1 VPTIPVIIV
10 DAFTR
15 HPFGGNPAA
24 VCPLEAWLPDAQ
36 MQAIAAEHN
45 LAETA
50 FVVREPA
57 GLNGEDRG
65 WRIRWFTPRVEVDL
79 CGHAT
84 LAAAHVLT
92 RHLGEPETTI
102 VFHSRSGPLPVRFA
116 GDTLVLDFP
125 ARPAARCEVP
135 AALREGLGVN
145 PLEVLKS
152 RDFLV
157 VLESEDEVR
166 ALAPDFA
173 QLARVDCLG
182 VIVTAPGR
190 REGGFDFVSRF
201 FAPRAGIDEDPV
213 TGSAHCTLTP
223 YWAARL
229 KKKELH
235 ARQVSRRG
243 GELFC
248 TNAGDRVFIAG
259 HAVTYLTGTASF

>member
-1 VPTIPVIIV
+1 MPTIPVYVV

-15 HPFGGNPAA
+15 RPFGGNPAA
-24 VCPLEAWLPDAQ
+24 VCPLEVWLPDAQ

-50 FVVREPA
+50 FVVREP
-57 GLNGEDRG
+57 EG
-65 WRIRWFTPRVEVDL
+65 WRIRWFTPTVEVDL

-84 LAAAHVLT
+84 LAAAYVLA
-92 RHLGEPETTI
+92 RHRGHAAEPI
-102 VFHSRSGPLPVRFA
+102 VFNSRSGPLPVRFA
-116 GDTLVLDFP
+116 GNTIVLDFP

-145 PLEVLKS
+145 PVEVLKS
-152 RDFLV
+152 RDYLV
-157 VLESEDEVR
+157 VLEDETTVR
-166 ALAPDFA
+166 ALEPDFA
-173 QLARVDCLG
+173 LLAQVDCLG

-190 REGGFDFVSRF
+190 DEVDFVSRF

-229 KKKELH
+229 KRKELH
-235 ARQVSRRG
+235 ARQVSRRS

-248 TNAGDRVFIAG
+248 TLAGDRVHIAG
-259 HAVTYLTGTASF
+259 HAVTYLTGSAEI

>member
-1 VPTIPVIIV
+1 MPTIPVYVV

-15 HPFGGNPAA
+15 RPFGGNPAA

-50 FVVREPA
+50 FVVREPS
-57 GLNGEDRG
+57 G
-65 WRIRWFTPRVEVDL
+65 WRIRWFTPAVEVDL

-92 RHLGEPETTI
+92 RHRGVPAETI
-102 VFHSRSGPLPVRFA
+102 VFHSRSGPLPVHFA
-116 GDTLVLDFP
+116 GDSIVLDFP
-125 ARPAARCEVP
+125 SRPAARCDVP

-157 VLESEDEVR
+157 VLESEDDVR

-173 QLARVDCLG
+173 QLARLDCLG

-190 REGGFDFVSRF
+190 SASGVDFVSRF

-235 ARQVSRRG
+235 ARQVSHRG

-248 TNAGDRVFIAG
+248 TLEGDRVRIAG
-259 HAVTYLTGTASF
+259 HAVTYLTGTAAI

>member
-1 VPTIPVIIV
+1 MTTIPVYIV

-15 HPFGGNPAA
+15 RPFGGNPAA
-24 VCPLEAWLPDAQ
+24 ICPLEAWLPEAQ
-36 MQAIAAEHN
+36 MQAIATEHN

-50 FVVREPA
+50 FIVNEP
-57 GLNGEDRG
+57 DG
-65 WRIRWFTPRVEVDL
+65 WRIRWFTPTIEVDL

-84 LAAAHVLT
+84 LAAAHVLHQHRGYT
-92 RHLGEPETTI
+92 ADEV
-102 VFHSRSGPLPVRFA
+102 VFQSRSGPLPVRFA
-116 GDTLVLDFP
+116 GERIVLDFP

-145 PLEVLKS
+145 PLEVRRS
-152 RDFLV
+152 RDYLV
-157 VLESEDEVR
+157 VVADEEAVR
-166 ALAPDFA
+166 AIAPDFA
-173 QLARVDCLG
+173 RLASLDCLG

-190 REGGFDFVSRF
+190 EVDFVSRF

-229 KKKELH
+229 HKRELT

-243 GELFC
+243 GDLFC
-248 TNAGDRVFIAG
+248 TLAGDRVHIGG
-259 HAVTYLTGTASF
+259 HAVTYLTGTAVL